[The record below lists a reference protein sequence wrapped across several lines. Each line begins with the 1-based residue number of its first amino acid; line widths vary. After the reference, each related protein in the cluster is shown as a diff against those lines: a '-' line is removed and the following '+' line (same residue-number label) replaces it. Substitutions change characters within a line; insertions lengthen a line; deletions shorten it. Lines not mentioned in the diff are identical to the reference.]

1 MRMLTRKPAR
11 ILARLWICTLGYL
24 LVNMQ
29 GSKDVHILAVLSQKG
44 GTGKS
49 HTVRSLSVAGILD
62 GRRVAIIDADPQATV
77 VAWGKRR
84 KHNAPHIIALGGLTI
99 ASQIEAL
106 AGRGADLIVIDTP
119 PHAQPIINMAAETAK
134 ACLIVT
140 GAFLEELETV
150 ATMANIA
157 KTLRRPSAIVLNR
170 VGRSHALT
178 LARTALGTF
187 GLPVCPIAMA
197 QLVTHAYASA
207 EGETANER
215 EPGGKAAQEV
225 TEVYNWLRKE
235 SLI

>member
-1 MRMLTRKPAR
+1 
-11 ILARLWICTLGYL
+11 
-24 LVNMQ
+24 
-29 GSKDVHILAVLSQKG
+29 VHILAVLSQKG

-49 HTVRSLSVAGILD
+49 HTVRSLAVAGIHD
-62 GRRVAIIDADPQATV
+62 GRKVAIIDADPQATV

-84 KHNAPHIIALGGLTI
+84 KHNAPHIVALGSQTV
-99 ASQIEAL
+99 ASQIEYL
-106 AGRGADLIVIDTP
+106 QGRGAELIVVDTP
-119 PHAQPIINMAAETAK
+119 PHAQPIINMAANAAD

-150 ATMANIA
+150 ATVANIT
-157 KTLRRPSAIVLNR
+157 KTLKKPAAIALNR

-225 TEVYNWLRKE
+225 TAVYEWLKKGG
-235 SLI
+235 IV